1 MDIKSNSLREVLSRA
16 FGLNLAPD
24 NLIEAK
30 SGTDESAETGNL
42 KIVDDELKQRAGRR
56 LLAEEISKQK
66 NIEGVVQRTDKL
78 LESEPEI
85 SKSTE
90 ETDQG
95 WVDECL
101 DGAGKAYNDD
111 LKDYWAKL
119 LAGEIKH
126 PGFYSLRAIDFMK
139 KLSKKDAERI
149 REMCK
154 YVMYNVDKSDAII
167 LRYKESPFLYSDL
180 SFLMELRLIDSSN
193 FIVKQYRFKNE
204 DGGID
209 LFVPAYS
216 AEFENALRSKNPE
229 IFISRY
235 CFEVEPHGD
244 VLIPA
249 GIKSKFDKN
258 LALIACNK
266 SGVCTNTQLI
276 VGAQV
281 IDSSYQGEWHIHLIN
296 SSNERVT
303 IEYGVKLVQFIPV
316 YINTDEHEVVD
327 NMTEDEFYTEK
338 TARGEG
344 GFGSTGII

>member
-209 LFVPAYS
+209 LFV
-216 AEFENALRSKNPE
+216 
-229 IFISRY
+229 
-235 CFEVEPHGD
+235 HGD
-244 VLIPA
+244 VGLVLNV
-249 GIKSKFDKN
+249 KSKEYDLPIYSF
-258 LALIACNK
+258 
-266 SGVCTNTQLI
+266 TQLGKEMLTI
-276 VGAQV
+276 IDDQEADIDYLREFARITTGKRNKLEISGGHMEV
-281 IDSSYQGEWHIHLIN
+281 IGDTLNIKKD
-296 SSNERVT
+296 
-303 IEYGVKLVQFIPV
+303 EYGFTYPEEIR
-316 YINTDEHEVVD
+316 
-327 NMTEDEFYTEK
+327 EK
-338 TARGEG
+338 SNDAK
-344 GFGSTGII
+344 

>member
-209 LFVPAYS
+209 LFV
-216 AEFENALRSKNPE
+216 
-229 IFISRY
+229 
-235 CFEVEPHGD
+235 HGD
-244 VLIPA
+244 VGLVLNV
-249 GIKSKFDKN
+249 KSKEYDLPIYSF
-258 LALIACNK
+258 
-266 SGVCTNTQLI
+266 TQLGKEMLTI
-276 VGAQV
+276 IDDQEADIDYLREFARITTGKRNKLEISGGHMEV
-281 IDSSYQGEWHIHLIN
+281 IDDTLNIKKD
-296 SSNERVT
+296 
-303 IEYGVKLVQFIPV
+303 EYGFTYPEEIR
-316 YINTDEHEVVD
+316 
-327 NMTEDEFYTEK
+327 EK
-338 TARGEG
+338 SNDAK
-344 GFGSTGII
+344 

>member
-1 MDIKSNSLREVLSRA
+1 MEIKSNSLREVLSRA
-16 FGLNLAPD
+16 FGLNLAPG
-24 NLIEAK
+24 NLIEAQ
-30 SGTDESAETGNL
+30 SGTEESAESSNL
-42 KIVDDELKQRAGRR
+42 SKVDEELKQKAGRR

-85 SKSTE
+85 TKSTG

-167 LRYKESPFLYSDL
+167 LRYKEGPFSYSDL

-209 LFVPAYS
+209 LF
-216 AEFENALRSKNPE
+216 L
-229 IFISRY
+229 
-235 CFEVEPHGD
+235 HGD
-244 VLIPA
+244 VGLVINV
-249 GIKSKFDKN
+249 KSKEYDLPIYSF
-258 LALIACNK
+258 
-266 SGVCTNTQLI
+266 TQLGKEMLTI
-276 VGAQV
+276 IDDQEADIDYLREFARITIGKNNKLEISGGHMEV
-281 IDSSYQGEWHIHLIN
+281 IDDTLNIKKDD
-296 SSNERVT
+296 
-303 IEYGVKLVQFIPV
+303 YGFTYPEEIR
-316 YINTDEHEVVD
+316 
-327 NMTEDEFYTEK
+327 EK
-338 TARGEG
+338 GNNAG
-344 GFGSTGII
+344 

>member
-209 LFVPAYS
+209 LFV
-216 AEFENALRSKNPE
+216 
-229 IFISRY
+229 
-235 CFEVEPHGD
+235 HGD
-244 VLIPA
+244 VGLVLNV
-249 GIKSKFDKN
+249 KSKEYDLPIYSF
-258 LALIACNK
+258 
-266 SGVCTNTQLI
+266 TQLGKEMLTI
-276 VGAQV
+276 IDDQEADIDYLREFARITTGKRNKLEISGGHMEV
-281 IDSSYQGEWHIHLIN
+281 IDDTLNIKKA
-296 SSNERVT
+296 
-303 IEYGVKLVQFIPV
+303 EYGLTYP
-316 YINTDEHEVVD
+316 DEIR
-327 NMTEDEFYTEK
+327 EK
-338 TARGEG
+338 SNDAK
-344 GFGSTGII
+344 